1 MGKIVQ
7 IIDSFYN
14 ERLSF
19 RICEVVGT
27 YNNPFAPPSRLIV
40 GSNKFLSWEFDKWLP
55 EVKDFVNLEK
65 KSLRYGRVLVVG
77 DEYEITK
84 YRIWN
89 KIVQIK
95 YARRLRHAK
104 NKICLILGIDE
115 GGTVILAR
123 SSSLS
128 WKIPKDL
135 ISHLVKCNFTSKES
149 KKLNLICGRYI
160 EPKDITCYVKYR
172 IWIS

>member
-7 IIDSFYN
+7 IIDSFYD

-40 GSNKFLSWEFDKWLP
+40 GNNKFLSWEFDEWLP

-84 YRIWN
+84 YRIW
-89 KIVQIK
+89 IK
-95 YARRLRHAK
+95 
-104 NKICLILGIDE
+104 
-115 GGTVILAR
+115 
-123 SSSLS
+123 
-128 WKIPKDL
+128 
-135 ISHLVKCNFTSKES
+135 
-149 KKLNLICGRYI
+149 
-160 EPKDITCYVKYR
+160 
-172 IWIS
+172 

>member
-27 YNNPFAPPSRLIV
+27 YNNPFAPPSKLIV
-40 GSNKFLSWEFDKWLP
+40 GSNKFLSWEFDEWLP
-55 EVKDFVNLEK
+55 AFEDFVNLEK

-84 YRIWN
+84 ISYMD

-95 YARRLRHAK
+95 YAHGLRYAK

-115 GGTVILAR
+115 EGTVVLAR

-128 WKIPKDL
+128 
-135 ISHLVKCNFTSKES
+135 
-149 KKLNLICGRYI
+149 
-160 EPKDITCYVKYR
+160 
-172 IWIS
+172 